1 MIPILTA
8 IIGATVVIAGAFVAR
23 NSTHYAAELEAVQRR
38 RDAELQDLLEFRD
51 ALVDALHALG
61 EYLFVLRHMALPHE
75 PAFER
80 LSTESP
86 ELEMRM
92 KHLLP
97 LIGKRER
104 LRNLAIGLVWE
115 DLREATRP
123 LDDLIQLLRDDKVVE
138 AIALHEANPD
148 MTDQLVHLIGERRRQ
163 LVTSYPTSVP
173 MTPFRY
179 WPSKNTNKG
188 PTAPPR

>member
-8 IIGATVVIAGAFVAR
+8 IIGAVVVIAGAFVAR
-23 NSTHYAAELEAVQRR
+23 NSTHYAAELQAVQRR

-51 ALVDALHALG
+51 ALVDALHAMG
-61 EYLFVLRHMALPHE
+61 EYLFVLRHIALPHE

-80 LSTESP
+80 LSDESP
-86 ELEMRM
+86 GIERRMR
-92 KHLLP
+92 HLIP

-104 LRNLAIGLVWE
+104 LRNLAIGLLWE

-123 LDDLIQLLRDDKVVE
+123 VDDLIQLLRDDKVVE
-138 AIALHEANPD
+138 AFAMHEANPN

-163 LVTSYPTSVP
+163 LVASYPTSVP

-179 WPSKNTNKG
+179 WPSKNTNN
-188 PTAPPR
+188 

>member
-8 IIGATVVIAGAFVAR
+8 IIGAVVVIAGAIVAR
-23 NSTHYAAELEAVQRR
+23 NATHYAAELEAVQRR

-61 EYLFVLRHMALPHE
+61 EYLFVLKHMALPHE
-75 PAFER
+75 GAFER
-80 LSTESP
+80 LGVESP
-86 ELEMRM
+86 ELDRRM
-92 KHLLP
+92 KHLIP

-104 LRNLAIGLVWE
+104 LRSLAIGLLWE
-115 DLREATRP
+115 DLRDATRP

-138 AIALHEANPD
+138 AFALHEANPNLA
-148 MTDQLVHLIGERRRQ
+148 DQLVHLIGERRRQ
-163 LVTSYPTSVP
+163 LVVSYPTAVP

-179 WPSKNTNKG
+179 WPHKNTG
-188 PTAPPR
+188 S

>member
-8 IIGATVVIAGAFVAR
+8 VIGAVVVIVGAFVAR
-23 NSTHYAAELEAVQRR
+23 NATHYAAELQAVQRR
-38 RDAELQDLLEFRD
+38 RDAELEDLLEFRD
-51 ALVDALHALG
+51 ALVDALHATG

-75 PAFER
+75 PSFER
-80 LSTESP
+80 LNEESLG
-86 ELEMRM
+86 LERRM
-92 KHLLP
+92 THLLP

-104 LRNLAIGLVWE
+104 LRNLAIGLLWE

-138 AIALHEANPD
+138 AFAMHEANPD
-148 MTDQLVHLIGERRRQ
+148 MTDQLVHLIGERRRE
-163 LVTSYPTSVP
+163 LVVSYPTSVP

-179 WPSKNTNKG
+179 WPSKNTKS
-188 PTAPPR
+188 

>member
-1 MIPILTA
+1 MIPVLTA
-8 IIGATVVIAGAFVAR
+8 IIGAIVVIAGAVVAR
-23 NSTHYAAELEAVQRR
+23 NTTNYAAELEAVQRR

-51 ALVDALHALG
+51 ALVDALHAMG

-80 LSTESP
+80 LGDESP
-86 ELEMRM
+86 VIERRM

-104 LRNLAIGLVWE
+104 LRNLAIGLLWE

-138 AIALHEANPD
+138 AFAMHEANPD

-163 LVTSYPTSVP
+163 LVASYPTSVP

-179 WPSKNTNKG
+179 WPSKNAKS
-188 PTAPPR
+188 